1 MIRFLL
7 ALLVIN
13 LLLSACTTLPN
24 GPGHAV
30 NLSAQLK
37 KVARVNTWQLRG
49 KIAFRQE
56 KEAASAN
63 LLWKTDATDF
73 HFRLTNLLGV
83 TMVELNVNGDNA
95 ILEAGNEVYEDA
107 DPEPLIYYTTGMDIP
122 VEPLLSWIK
131 GLPLANDTFTL
142 TEKGLLDTL
151 ESNCSACKGWQ
162 VSYAN
167 YGSVNTPEGDN
178 VWLPHS
184 ITLTQPNPPSTQ
196 LKIKIYEWTL
206 LN

>member
-1 MIRFLL
+1 MIRFVFI
-7 ALLVIN
+7 LVLVTLFI
-13 LLLSACTTLPN
+13 SACTTLPD
-24 GPGHAV
+24 GPEDAV

-37 KVARVNTWQLRG
+37 KVAQVDAWQLRG

-56 KEAASAN
+56 KEGASAN
-63 LLWKTDATDF
+63 LLWKTDDADF

-83 TMVELNVNGDNA
+83 TMVDLKVNGDKA

-107 DPEPLIYYTTGMDIP
+107 DPEPLIYHTTGMDIP

-131 GLPLANDTFTL
+131 GLPLADDTFTL
-142 TEKGLLDTL
+142 TEKGLLNTL
-151 ESNCSACKGWQ
+151 ESNCSAYKGWQ

-167 YGSVNTPEGDN
+167 YGNVTTPEGNN
-178 VWLPHS
+178 VWLPHA
-184 ITLTQPNPPSTQ
+184 INLVQPNPPSTQ

-206 LN
+206 L

>member
-1 MIRFLL
+1 MIRFVFI
-7 ALLVIN
+7 LVLVTLFI
-13 LLLSACTTLPN
+13 SACTTLPD
-24 GPGHAV
+24 GPEDAV

-37 KVARVNTWQLRG
+37 KVAQVDAWQLRG
-49 KIAFRQE
+49 KIAFRQG
-56 KEAASAN
+56 KEGASAN
-63 LLWKTDATDF
+63 LLWKTDDVDF

-83 TMVELNVNGDNA
+83 TMVDLNVNGDKA

-107 DPEPLIYYTTGMDIP
+107 DPEPLIYHTTGMDIP

-142 TEKGLLDTL
+142 TEKGLLNTL

-167 YGSVNTPEGDN
+167 YGNVTTPEGNN
-178 VWLPHS
+178 VWLPHA
-184 ITLTQPNPPSTQ
+184 INLVQPNPPSTQ

-206 LN
+206 L

>member
-1 MIRFLL
+1 M
-7 ALLVIN
+7 
-13 LLLSACTTLPN
+13 
-24 GPGHAV
+24 
-30 NLSAQLK
+30 
-37 KVARVNTWQLRG
+37 RG

-56 KEAASAN
+56 KEGASAN
-63 LLWKTDATDF
+63 LLWKTDDADF

-83 TMVELNVNGDNA
+83 TMVDLNVNGDKA

-107 DPEPLIYYTTGMDIP
+107 DPEPLIYHTTGMDIP

-131 GLPLANDTFTL
+131 GLPLADDTFTL
-142 TEKGLLDTL
+142 TDKGLLNTL

-167 YGSVNTPEGDN
+167 YGNVTTPEGNN
-178 VWLPHS
+178 VWLPHA
-184 ITLTQPNPPSTQ
+184 INLVQPNPPSTQ

-206 LN
+206 L

>member
-1 MIRFLL
+1 MIRFVFI
-7 ALLVIN
+7 LVLVN
-13 LLLSACTTLPN
+13 LLISACTTLPD
-24 GPGHAV
+24 GPESAV

-37 KVARVNTWQLRG
+37 KVAQVDAWQLRG

-56 KEAASAN
+56 KEGASAN
-63 LLWKTDATDF
+63 LLWKTDDADF

-83 TMVELNVNGDNA
+83 TMVDLNVNGDKA
-95 ILEAGNEVYEDA
+95 ILEAGNDVYEDA

-131 GLPLANDTFTL
+131 GLPLADDKFTL
-142 TEKGLLDTL
+142 TDKGLLNTL

-167 YGSVNTPEGDN
+167 YGNVATPEGNN

-184 ITLTQPNPPSTQ
+184 INLVQPNPPSTT

-206 LN
+206 L

>member
-1 MIRFLL
+1 MIRFVFI
-7 ALLVIN
+7 LVLVTLFI
-13 LLLSACTTLPN
+13 SACTTLPD
-24 GPGHAV
+24 GPEDAV

-37 KVARVNTWQLRG
+37 KVAQVDAWQLRG
-49 KIAFRQE
+49 KIAFRQG
-56 KEAASAN
+56 KEGASAN
-63 LLWKTDATDF
+63 LLWKTDDADF

-83 TMVELNVNGDNA
+83 TMVDLNVNGDKA

-107 DPEPLIYYTTGMDIP
+107 DPEPLIYHTTGMDIP

-131 GLPLANDTFTL
+131 GLPLADDTFTL
-142 TEKGLLDTL
+142 TEKGLLNTL

-167 YGSVNTPEGDN
+167 YGNVTTPEGKN
-178 VWLPHS
+178 VWLPHA
-184 ITLTQPNPPSTQ
+184 INLVQPNPPSTQ

-206 LN
+206 L